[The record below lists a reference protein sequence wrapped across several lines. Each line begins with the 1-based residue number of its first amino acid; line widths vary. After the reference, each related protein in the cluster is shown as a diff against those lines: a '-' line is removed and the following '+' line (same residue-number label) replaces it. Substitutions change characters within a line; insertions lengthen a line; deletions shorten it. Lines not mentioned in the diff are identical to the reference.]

1 MRKRRMKMKID
12 ASKNEL
18 ALKQKVLDA
27 FNAADDK
34 NEGFFNAI
42 ETYVSAKNQDLIE
55 QIVSDAKANNRSGF
69 RQLTENEKTFY
80 NILKA
85 GAKQAVT
92 ADQIDII
99 PTEIIDFT
107 LNDVKEPSGIRKL
120 IRFAPANV
128 KKWLFG
134 SKTGGASW
142 GALTSAITAEITA
155 TLTSANM
162 DVFKLSAYCVI
173 PKAIRD
179 LEIGYVDRYFTA
191 VLNEAIQDGEAYA
204 FLYGD
209 GKVAPIGVTKQ
220 IGSMNADGTH
230 KNKTKVANVTKL
242 SPKGLA
248 TVLKTLTN
256 NGKRKVSK
264 LYLVCNPLDEAEYV
278 NPALYGDSVTGGWVN
293 KSFMPIEV
301 IADANV
307 TQGDGVFTIENAY
320 TMGYSGAKVDEYKET
335 KALED
340 ADLII
345 AKVYAN
351 GRADDDNTAVYF
363 DITKLEEYVSP
374 LSISLTTPVSSG
386 E

>member
-1 MRKRRMKMKID
+1 MKID
-12 ASKNEL
+12 VTKNE
-18 ALKQKVLDA
+18 LKQKVLDA
-27 FNAADDK
+27 FNEADDK

-69 RQLTENEKTFY
+69 RQLTDNEKAFY

-99 PTEIIDFT
+99 PTETIDFT
-107 LNDVKEPSGIRKL
+107 LNDIKEPSGIRKL

-142 GALTSAITAEITA
+142 GTLTSTITAEITA
-155 TLTSANM
+155 ALTPANM

-209 GKVAPIGVTKQ
+209 GKVAPVGVTKQ
-220 IGSMNADGTH
+220 IGSLNVDGTH
-230 KNKTKVANVTKL
+230 KDKTKVANVTKL

-264 LYLVCNPLDEAEYV
+264 LYIVCNPLDEAEYV

-340 ADLII
+340 ADLLI

>member
-1 MRKRRMKMKID
+1 MKID
-12 ASKNEL
+12 VTKNE
-18 ALKQKVLDA
+18 LKQKVLDA
-27 FNAADDK
+27 FNEADDK

-69 RQLTENEKTFY
+69 RQLTDNEKAFY

-99 PTEIIDFT
+99 PTETIDFT
-107 LNDVKEPSGIRKL
+107 LNDIKEPSGIRKL

-142 GALTSAITAEITA
+142 GTLTSTITAEITA
-155 TLTSANM
+155 ALTPANM

-209 GKVAPIGVTKQ
+209 GKVAPVGVTKQ
-220 IGSMNADGTH
+220 IGSLNVDGTH

-264 LYLVCNPLDEAEYV
+264 LYIVCNPLDEAEYV

-340 ADLII
+340 ADLLI

>member
-1 MRKRRMKMKID
+1 MKID
-12 ASKNEL
+12 VTKNE
-18 ALKQKVLDA
+18 LKQKVLDA
-27 FNAADDK
+27 FNEADDK

-69 RQLTENEKTFY
+69 RQLTDNEKAFY

-99 PTEIIDFT
+99 PTETIDFT
-107 LNDVKEPSGIRKL
+107 LNDIKEPSGIRKL

-142 GALTSAITAEITA
+142 GTLTSTITAEITA
-155 TLTSANM
+155 ALTPANM

-209 GKVAPIGVTKQ
+209 GKVAPVGVTKQ
-220 IGSMNADGTH
+220 IGSLNVDGTH

-340 ADLII
+340 ADLLI

>member
-1 MRKRRMKMKID
+1 MKID
-12 ASKNEL
+12 VTKNE
-18 ALKQKVLDA
+18 LKQKVLDA
-27 FNAADDK
+27 FNEADDK

-69 RQLTENEKTFY
+69 RQLTDNEKTFY

-99 PTEIIDFT
+99 PTETIDFT
-107 LNDVKEPSGIRKL
+107 LNDIKEPSGIRKL

-142 GALTSAITAEITA
+142 GTLTSTITAEITA
-155 TLTSANM
+155 ALTPANM

-209 GKVAPIGVTKQ
+209 GKVAPVGVTKQ
-220 IGSMNADGTH
+220 IGSLNVDGTH
-230 KNKTKVANVTKL
+230 TAKTKITTVTKL

-340 ADLII
+340 ADLLI

-363 DITKLEEYVSP
+363 DITELEEYVSP

-386 E
+386 G

>member
-1 MRKRRMKMKID
+1 MKID

-42 ETYVSAKNQDLIE
+42 ETYVSAKNQDLID
-55 QIVSDAKANNRSGF
+55 QIVSDAKANSKAGF
-69 RQLTENEKTFY
+69 RQLTDSEKSFY

-85 GAKQAVT
+85 GAKQAVK

-99 PTEIIDFT
+99 PTEIIDYT

-120 IRFAPANV
+120 IKFAPANV

-142 GALTSAITAEITA
+142 GTLTSAITAEITA

-191 VLNEAIQDGEAYA
+191 VLNEAIQDGEANA

-220 IGSMNADGTH
+220 IGSLNTDGTH
-230 KNKTKVANVTKL
+230 KAKTKVSTVTKL

-248 TVLKTLTN
+248 PVLKTLTN

-264 LYLVCNPLDEAEYV
+264 LYLLCNPLDEAEYV

-307 TQGDGVFTIENAY
+307 NQGDGVFTIENAY

-363 DITKLEEYVSP
+363 DITKLEEYVNPVS
-374 LSISLTTPVSSG
+374 LSLTTPVSTG

>member
-1 MRKRRMKMKID
+1 MKID
-12 ASKNEL
+12 VTKNE
-18 ALKQKVLDA
+18 LKQKVLDA
-27 FNAADDK
+27 FNEADDK

-55 QIVSDAKANNRSGF
+55 QIVSDAKANSKAGF
-69 RQLTENEKTFY
+69 RQLTEKEKTFY

-107 LNDVKEPSGIRKL
+107 LNAVKQPSGIRKL

-142 GALTSAITAEITA
+142 GTLTSTITAEITA
-155 TLTSANM
+155 ALTPANM

-191 VLNEAIQDGEAYA
+191 VMNEAIQDGEAYA

-209 GKVAPIGVTKQ
+209 GKVAPVGITKRVSVLNQ
-220 IGSMNADGTH
+220 DGTH
-230 KNKTKVANVTKL
+230 VAKTKIATVTSL

-248 TVLKTLTN
+248 PVLQTLTN
-256 NGKRKVSK
+256 NGLRRVSK
-264 LYLVCNPLDEAEYV
+264 LYLICNPLDEAQYV
-278 NPALYGDSVTGGWVN
+278 NPALYGDSVSGGWVN
-293 KSFMPIEV
+293 KAFMPIEV

>member
-1 MRKRRMKMKID
+1 MKID
-12 ASKNEL
+12 VTKNE
-18 ALKQKVLDA
+18 LKQKVLDA
-27 FNAADDK
+27 FNEADDK

-42 ETYVSAKNQDLIE
+42 EIYVSAKNQDLIE

-69 RQLTENEKTFY
+69 RQLTDNEKAFY

-99 PTEIIDFT
+99 PTETIDFT
-107 LNDVKEPSGIRKL
+107 LNDIKEPSGIRKL
-120 IRFAPANV
+120 IRFTPANV

-142 GALTSAITAEITA
+142 GALTSTITAEITA
-155 TLTSANM
+155 ALTSANM

-209 GKVAPIGVTKQ
+209 GKVAPVGVTKQ
-220 IGSMNADGTH
+220 IGSLNVDGTH

-278 NPALYGDSVTGGWVN
+278 NPALYGDSVTGGWVD

-320 TMGYSGAKVDEYKET
+320 TMGYYGAKVDEYKET

-374 LSISLTTPVSSG
+374 LSISLTTPVSS
-386 E
+386 EQ

>member
-1 MRKRRMKMKID
+1 MKID
-12 ASKNEL
+12 ATNKE
-18 ALKQKVLDA
+18 LKQKVLDA
-27 FNAADDK
+27 FNEAEDK

-42 ETYVSAKNQDLIE
+42 ETYVAAKNQDLID

-69 RQLTENEKTFY
+69 RQLTDNEKSFY

-99 PTEIIDFT
+99 PTEIIDYT

-120 IRFAPANV
+120 IKFAPANV

-142 GALTSAITAEITA
+142 GTLTSAITAEITA

-191 VLNEAIQDGEAYA
+191 VLNEAIQDGEANA

-230 KNKTKVANVTKL
+230 KAKTKVATVTKL
-242 SPKGLA
+242 SPKGLSG
-248 TVLKTLTN
+248 VLKTLTN

-264 LYLVCNPLDEAEYV
+264 LYLICNPLDEAEYV

-320 TMGYSGAKVDEYKET
+320 TMGYYGAKVDEYKET

-363 DITKLEEYVSP
+363 DITNLEEYVSP

>member
-1 MRKRRMKMKID
+1 MKID
-12 ASKNEL
+12 VTKNE
-18 ALKQKVLDA
+18 LKQKVLDA
-27 FNAADDK
+27 FNEADDK

-69 RQLTENEKTFY
+69 RQLTDNEKAFY

-99 PTEIIDFT
+99 PTETIDFT
-107 LNDVKEPSGIRKL
+107 LNDIKEPSGIRKL

-142 GALTSAITAEITA
+142 GTLTSTITAEITA
-155 TLTSANM
+155 ALTPANM

-209 GKVAPIGVTKQ
+209 GKVAPVGVTKQ
-220 IGSMNADGTH
+220 IGSLNVDGTH

-264 LYLVCNPLDEAEYV
+264 LYIVCNPLDEAEYV